1 MVLYIEEN
9 ASGEPIAE
17 RGERVAR
24 ENTSGGKTSRCERV
38 LSFLDG
44 LGLDY
49 TAVSHPPAAT
59 MEDCRSVDAL
69 LGCAMCKNLFLCN
82 RTATDFYLLLMP
94 ADKPFK
100 TKELSRQLGC
110 SRLSFAD
117 ADAMEKY
124 LGCTPGSAS
133 VLGLLFD
140 GEKRVRLLID
150 EDLRGCSRIG
160 CHPAVNT
167 VSVALSFT
175 DLESKI
181 LNALGREC
189 TYVTLTGRP

>member
-1 MVLYIEEN
+1 MKM
-9 ASGEPIAE
+9 G
-17 RGERVAR
+17 RVAEMAEKKLLSGQER
-24 ENTSGGKTSRCERV
+24 EGQV
-38 LSFLDG
+38 YAFLDG
-44 LGLDY
+44 LGVSY

-59 MEDCRSVDAL
+59 MEDCRAVDAL

-100 TKELSRQLGC
+100 TKELSGQLGC
-110 SRLSFAD
+110 SRLSFASGE
-117 ADAMEKY
+117 AMEEY

-140 GEKRVRLLID
+140 EEKKVRLLID
-150 EDLRGCSRIG
+150 GDLRSSCRIG

-167 VSVALSFT
+167 ASVAINFE
-175 DLESKI
+175 DLEGVI
-181 LNALGREC
+181 LKALGREC
-189 TYVTLTGRP
+189 TYVTLTGGC